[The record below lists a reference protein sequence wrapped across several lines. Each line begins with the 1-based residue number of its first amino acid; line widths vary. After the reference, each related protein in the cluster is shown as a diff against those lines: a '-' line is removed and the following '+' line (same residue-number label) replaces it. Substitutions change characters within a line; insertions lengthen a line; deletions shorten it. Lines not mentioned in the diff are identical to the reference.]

1 MSGAHLRAQ
10 SSAMQVEACAAEW
23 LARKKEFGDWS
34 DEDQLKLD
42 AWLQESP
49 AHLLAYARLDE
60 AWKSADR
67 LCALRIPASQESAL
81 PRTGL
86 PYLRIAAVLMI
97 LSVTAVVFVEGV
109 RPQHPQEKT
118 FSTPVGGRQT
128 LTLVD
133 GSRMEL
139 NTNTVLRVALGRD
152 HRTIWLD
159 KGEAY
164 FQVKHDASRPFVI
177 YANGRRI
184 TDLGTKFLVRN
195 DSDRLEVA
203 LLEGRV
209 RFDAAT
215 DEPQAMTVLTAG
227 DDAVAAGDTT
237 SVAKEPIREVLAKL
251 GWRRGVITFDHATLA
266 DAAAEFNRYNTTKIV
281 ITDPVVGS
289 ITIDGTFPTNDV
301 AAFAEAARD
310 TFKLHA
316 RQTNGEIVISR

>member
-1 MSGAHLRAQ
+1 MSDRQHHAQ
-10 SSAMQVEACAAEW
+10 PTAMQVEACAAEW

-34 DEDQLKLD
+34 DDDQLELD
-42 AWLQESP
+42 AWLQEAP

-67 LCALRIPASQESAL
+67 LCALRTPAKESAA
-81 PRTGL
+81 PQTRL

-97 LSVTAVVFVEGV
+97 LGVAAVVVENV
-109 RPQHPQEKT
+109 RPQAPQEKT
-118 FSTPVGGRQT
+118 FSTPIGGRQV
-128 LTLVD
+128 LTLAD

-164 FQVKHDASRPFVI
+164 FQVTHDAARPFVI

-195 DSDRLEVA
+195 DSSRLEVA

-227 DDAVAAGDTT
+227 DDAIAAGNTT
-237 SVAKEPIREVLAKL
+237 SVAKEPIHEVLAKL

-281 ITDPVVGS
+281 IADPAVGS

-316 RQTNGEIVISR
+316 KQTNGEIVISR